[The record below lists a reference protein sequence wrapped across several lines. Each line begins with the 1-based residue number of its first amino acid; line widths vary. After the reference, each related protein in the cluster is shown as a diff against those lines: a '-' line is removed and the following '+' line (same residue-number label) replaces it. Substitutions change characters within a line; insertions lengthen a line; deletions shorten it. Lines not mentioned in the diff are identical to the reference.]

1 MNWRRH
7 KSLSFFQK
15 RNLYIAPYEERI
27 NKLKGEKIM
36 KKFKIIVESIF
47 MGIFMPKEA
56 LKQIGEL
63 EA

>member
-1 MNWRRH
+1 
-7 KSLSFFQK
+7 
-15 RNLYIAPYEERI
+15 
-27 NKLKGEKIM
+27 M

>member
-1 MNWRRH
+1 M
-7 KSLSFFQK
+7 KT
-15 RNLYIAPYEERI
+15 
-27 NKLKGEKIM
+27 KGEKIM
-36 KKFKIIVESIF
+36 KKFKIVVGSIF